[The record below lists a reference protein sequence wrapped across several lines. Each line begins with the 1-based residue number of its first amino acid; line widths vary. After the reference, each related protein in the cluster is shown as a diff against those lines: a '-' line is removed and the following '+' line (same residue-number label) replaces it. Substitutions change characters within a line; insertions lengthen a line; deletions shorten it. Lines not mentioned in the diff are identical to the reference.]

1 VNDKEFYR
9 SVAQRAGLSREE
21 AADLTR
27 ATLETLADRV
37 SGGEARDLAAE
48 LPEPLAQPLR
58 SGDEAAKRFDLEEF
72 VRRVSERT
80 ALTAAET
87 TSGIRAVLVTLREV
101 ASSHEFTEVMAQLSK
116 DFRTLI
122 GMPVAVSR
130 G

>member
-1 VNDKEFYR
+1 VNDREFFR

-80 ALTAAET
+80 GLTAAET

-101 ASSHEFTEVMAQLSK
+101 VGSDEFTQVMAQLSK

-130 G
+130 A

>member
-1 VNDKEFYR
+1 MNDKEFYR
-9 SVAQRAGLSREE
+9 SVAQRAALSREE

-27 ATLETLADRV
+27 ATLETVADRV

-80 ALTAAET
+80 GLTAPET
-87 TSGIRAVLVTLREV
+87 TRGIRAVLVTLREV
-101 ASSHEFTEVMAQLSK
+101 APSDQFTEMMAQLSK

>member
-1 VNDKEFYR
+1 VNDKEFFR

-80 ALTAAET
+80 GLTAPET

-101 ASSHEFTEVMAQLSK
+101 TPSDEFTEVMAQLSK

>member
-1 VNDKEFYR
+1 VNDREFFR

-80 ALTAAET
+80 GLTAPET

-101 ASSHEFTEVMAQLSK
+101 TPSDEFTEVMAQLSK

>member
-1 VNDKEFYR
+1 VNDREFYR

-58 SGDEAAKRFDLEEF
+58 LGDEAAKRFDLEEF

-80 ALTAAET
+80 GLTAAET

-101 ASSHEFTEVMAQLSK
+101 AGSDEFTQVMAQLSK

-130 G
+130 A

>member
-1 VNDKEFYR
+1 MNDKEFYR

-80 ALTAAET
+80 GLTATET
-87 TSGIRAVLVTLREV
+87 TRGIRAVFVTLREV
-101 ASSHEFTEVMAQLSK
+101 ADSDEFTEVMAQLSK